1 MVAAS
6 RVEEGVV
13 ASSREEERS
22 VTLSMEAE
30 PLMAGLTAS
39 TLRVLATTL
48 LWLLGC
54 PSRLADLEPRPVHW
68 RNPAPHS

>member
-30 PLMAGLTAS
+30 PLMTRLTAS

-54 PSRLADLEPRPVHW
+54 PSRLAFVTG
-68 RNPAPHS
+68 